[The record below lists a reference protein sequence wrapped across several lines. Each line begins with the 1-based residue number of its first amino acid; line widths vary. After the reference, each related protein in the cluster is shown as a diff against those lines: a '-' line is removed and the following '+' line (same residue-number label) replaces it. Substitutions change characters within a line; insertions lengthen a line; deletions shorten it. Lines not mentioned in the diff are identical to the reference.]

1 MSKTATALTDKT
13 LPENVSTLIDHIL
26 EENPMHNSFI
36 QNALSHVTDEELAVL
51 NTYLDFCQSKGQSLA
66 YMADSY
72 LTIVGDTFREQLYF
86 MKHKEYRHKSYADVA
101 GHVYDDKDYMN
112 KYMYGLAIT
121 SFLWPNHLDM
131 GRLFVDTVPRERN
144 GKYLDI
150 GPGHGYYLM
159 KAMELGSF
167 DEFLGID
174 ISEAS
179 INQTQAILDHF
190 KPEFKER
197 FELRLMDFLD
207 ATELEAGSFDAIVMG
222 EVLEHVE
229 QPDVF
234 LKRIAELA
242 KDDAYI
248 YVTTCINAPAVDHI
262 FLWRSTDEL
271 EKMIEGTGLKIKT
284 PLRLPYEGKTLEES
298 QAAELSINVAYVLE
312 KE

>member
-1 MSKTATALTDKT
+1 MTSSALTAKT
-13 LPENVSTLIDHIL
+13 LTPNVEGLIDIIL
-26 EENPMHNSFI
+26 EENPMHKSFMVG
-36 QNALSHVTDEELAVL
+36 ALEHVTIEELQTL
-51 NTYLDFCQSKGQSLA
+51 DKYLDFCGSKGLDLA

-86 MKHKEYRHKSYADVA
+86 MKHKEYRYKSYEEVG
-101 GHVYDDKDYMN
+101 GHVYHNEDYMN
-112 KYMYGLAIT
+112 QYMYGLAIT

-131 GRLFVDTVPRERN
+131 GRFFVETMPRDVG

-159 KAMELGSF
+159 KAMELGKF

-174 ISEAS
+174 ISESS
-179 INQTQAILDHF
+179 IKQTDAILKHF
-190 KPEFKER
+190 KPDFADR

-207 ATELEAGSFDAIVMG
+207 AKELEAGSFNAIVMG

-242 KDDAYI
+242 ADDAYI
-248 YVTTCINAPAVDHI
+248 YVTTCINAPAIDHI
-262 FLWRSTDEL
+262 FLWRSTDAL
-271 EKMIEGTGLKIKT
+271 EKMIEGTGLKIKA

-298 QAAELSINVAYVLE
+298 EAQELSINVAYVLE
-312 KE
+312 KA

>member
-1 MSKTATALTDKT
+1 MSLSQITDKK
-13 LPENVSTLIDHIL
+13 LPEKVSGLLTIIL
-26 EENPMHNSFI
+26 EENPMHKSFLKG
-36 QNALSHVTDEELAVL
+36 ALHHVNDNELSIL
-51 NTYLDFCQSKGQSLA
+51 DKYLDFCQSRGHDLA

-72 LTIVGDTFREQLYF
+72 LTIVGDTFQEQIYF
-86 MKHKEYRHKSYADVA
+86 MKHKEYRHKSYTDVA
-101 GHVYDDKDYMN
+101 GHVYHNKDYMDQ
-112 KYMYGLAIT
+112 YMYGLAIT

-131 GRLFVDTVPRERN
+131 GRLFVETLPRDMK

-179 INQTQAILDHF
+179 IKQTQAIIDHF
-190 KPEFKER
+190 KPEFKDK
-197 FELRLMDFLD
+197 FSLKMIDFLE
-207 ATELEAGSFDAIVMG
+207 AEGLENGSYNAIVMG

-242 KDDAYI
+242 TDNAYI

-262 FLWRSTDEL
+262 YLWRTTGDL
-271 EKMIEGTGLKIKT
+271 EKMIESCGLEIKT

-298 QAAELSINVAYVLE
+298 EAQDLSINVAYVLE
-312 KE
+312 KA

>member
-1 MSKTATALTDKT
+1 MSLSQITDKN
-13 LPENVSTLIDHIL
+13 LPEKVSSLLTNIL
-26 EENPMHNSFI
+26 EENPMHKSFLKG
-36 QNALSHVTDEELAVL
+36 ALEHVNDNELAVL
-51 NTYLDFCQSKGQSLA
+51 DRYLDFCESKGHDLA

-72 LTIVGDTFREQLYF
+72 LTIVGDTFQEQIYF
-86 MKHKEYRHKSYADVA
+86 MKHKQYRHKSYADVA
-101 GHVYDDKDYMN
+101 GHVYHNKDYMDQ
-112 KYMYGLAIT
+112 YMYGLAIT

-131 GRLFVDTVPRERN
+131 GRFFVETMPRDMK

-167 DEFLGID
+167 DKFLGID

-179 INQTQAILDHF
+179 IKQTQAIIDHF
-190 KPEFKER
+190 KPEYKDR
-197 FELRLMDFLD
+197 FTLKMIDFLE
-207 ATELEAGSFDAIVMG
+207 AEGLENGSYNAIVMG

-242 KDDAYI
+242 ADDAYI

-262 FLWRSTDEL
+262 YLWRSTDEL
-271 EKMIEGTGLKIKT
+271 EKMIESTGLKIKQ

-298 QAAELSINVAYVLE
+298 EAEDLSINVAYVLE
-312 KE
+312 KI

>member
-1 MSKTATALTDKT
+1 MSIAEITNKQ
-13 LPENVSTLIDHIL
+13 LPEKVSGLLNIII
-26 EENPMHNSFI
+26 EENPMHKSFLKG
-36 QNALSHVTDEELAVL
+36 ALEHVNDNELSVL
-51 NTYLDFCQSKGQSLA
+51 DKYLNFCQTHGRDLA

-72 LTIVGDTFREQLYF
+72 LTIVGDTFREQIYF
-86 MKHKEYRHKSYADVA
+86 MKHKEYRHKSYKDVA
-101 GHVYDDKDYMN
+101 GHVYHNKDYMDQ
-112 KYMYGLAIT
+112 YMYGLAIT

-131 GRLFVDTVPRERN
+131 GRFFVETLPRDKS

-159 KAMELGSF
+159 KAMELSSF
-167 DEFLGID
+167 NEFLGID

-179 INQTQAILDHF
+179 IKQTQAIIDHF
-190 KPEFKER
+190 KPEFKDR
-197 FELRLMDFLD
+197 FDLKMIDFL
-207 ATELEAGSFDAIVMG
+207 EAEGLKNGSYDAIVMG

-248 YVTTCINAPAVDHI
+248 YVTTCINAPAIDHI
-262 FLWRSTDEL
+262 YLWRSTNEL
-271 EKMIEGTGLKIKT
+271 EKMIEGCNLKIKS

-298 QAAELSINVAYVLE
+298 EAEDLSINVAYVLE
-312 KE
+312 KA

>member
-1 MSKTATALTDKT
+1 MTSVSADLTNKT
-13 LPENVSTLIDHIL
+13 LSPNVSGLIDIIL
-26 EENPMHNSFI
+26 DENPMHKSFI
-36 QNALSHVTDEELAVL
+36 ANALDHVTAEELGTL
-51 NTYLDFCQSKGQSLA
+51 DSYLDFCKSKGQDLP

-86 MKHKEYRHKSYADVA
+86 MKHKEYRHKTYEDVA

-112 KYMYGLAIT
+112 KYMYGLALT

-131 GRLFVDTVPRERN
+131 GRLFVETVPRDRG

-174 ISEAS
+174 ISPAS
-179 INQTQAILDHF
+179 IDQTGAILEHF
-190 KPEFKER
+190 KPEFKDKY
-197 FELRLMDFLD
+197 ELRLMDFLE
-207 ATELEAGSFDAIVMG
+207 AKELEAGSFDAIIMG

-298 QAAELSINVAYVLE
+298 QAAELSINVSYVLE
-312 KE
+312 KA

>member
-1 MSKTATALTDKT
+1 MSILDLTDKN
-13 LPENVSTLIDHIL
+13 LPFNVTRLLEIIL
-26 EENPMHNSFI
+26 EENPMHKSFI
-36 QNALSHVTDEELAVL
+36 KGALNHVNAAELKML
-51 NTYLDFCQSKGQSLA
+51 DSYLDFCKERGHDIK
-66 YMADSY
+66 YMANSY
-72 LTIVGDTFREQLYF
+72 LTIVGDTFREQIYF

-101 GHVYDDKDYMN
+101 GHVYHDKDYMD

-131 GRLFVDTVPRERN
+131 GRLFVETLPRDVK

-167 DEFLGID
+167 DEYLGID

-179 INQTQAILDHF
+179 IKQTRAIIEHF
-190 KPEFKER
+190 KPEFKDR
-197 FELRLMDFLD
+197 FSLKMIDFLD
-207 ATELEAGSFDAIVMG
+207 AEGLENNSYNAIVMG

-234 LKRIAELA
+234 LKRIKELA
-242 KDDAYI
+242 TDDAYI
-248 YVTTCINAPAVDHI
+248 FVTTCINAPAVDHI
-262 FLWRSTDEL
+262 YLWRSTGEL

-284 PLRLPYEGKTLEES
+284 PLRLPYEGKTLAES
-298 QAAELSINVAYVLE
+298 EAQDLSINVAYVLE
-312 KE
+312 KA

>member
-1 MSKTATALTDKT
+1 MTATEITQKQ
-13 LPENVSTLIDHIL
+13 LPANVSGLLDIIL
-26 EENPMHNSFI
+26 EENPMHRSFL
-36 QNALSHVTDEELAVL
+36 QGALNHVNDNELGIL
-51 NTYLDFCQSKGQSLA
+51 DRYLDFCKSKGHELP

-72 LTIVGDTFREQLYF
+72 LTIVGDTLQEQMYF
-86 MKHKEYRHKSYADVA
+86 MKHKEYRHKSYKDVA
-101 GHVYDDKDYMN
+101 GHVYHDKDYMN

-131 GRLFVDTVPRERN
+131 GRFFVETVPRDQN

-167 DEFLGID
+167 DGFLGID

-179 INQTQAILDHF
+179 IKQTQAIIDHF

-197 FELRLMDFLD
+197 FELRMMDFLD
-207 ATELEAGSFDAIVMG
+207 AKELEPASFDAIVMG

-229 QPDVF
+229 QPEVF
-234 LKRIAELA
+234 LKRISELA
-242 KDDAYI
+242 KDEAYI
-248 YVTTCINAPAVDHI
+248 YITTCINAPAIDHI
-262 FLWRSTDEL
+262 FLWRSTNEL
-271 EKMIEGTGLKIKT
+271 EEMIEGCNLKIKQ

-298 QAAELSINVAYVLE
+298 EAEDLSINVAYVLE
-312 KE
+312 KT

>member
-1 MSKTATALTDKT
+1 MAKTALTEKT

-26 EENPMHNSFI
+26 EENPMHKSFI
-36 QNALSHVTDEELAVL
+36 QNALDHVTDEELAVL
-51 NTYLDFCQSKGQSLA
+51 DGYLDFCQSKGQCLS
-66 YMADSY
+66 YMAESY
-72 LTIVGDTFREQLYF
+72 LTILGDTFREQLYF

-101 GHVYDDKDYMN
+101 GHVYHDKDYMN

-131 GRLFVDTVPRERN
+131 GRMFVETVPRDRK

-150 GPGHGYYLM
+150 GPGHGFCLM
-159 KAMELGSF
+159 KAMERGTF
-167 DEFLGID
+167 GEFLGID

-179 INQTQAILDHF
+179 INQTQAILNHF
-190 KPEFKER
+190 APEYEEK

-234 LKRIAELA
+234 LRRIAELA

-248 YVTTCINAPAVDHI
+248 FVTTCINAPAVDHI
-262 FLWRSTDEL
+262 FLWRSTDDL
-271 EKMIEGTGLKIKT
+271 EKMIEGTGLKIKS
-284 PLRLPYEGKTLEES
+284 PLRLPYEGKSLEES
-298 QAAELSINVAYVLE
+298 QAEELPINVAYVLE
-312 KE
+312 KAP